1 MDHPGSPE
9 PATSFRLLTET
20 APDSL
25 MGRLLRRFWQ
35 PVALANSVAKGK
47 ARRLRI
53 LGEDLT
59 LYRGESGRPHLIAG
73 RCAHRCTTLHTGW
86 VRGEELQCMYHGWR
100 YDGTGLCTD
109 IPAENRARSTPVK
122 ISGYP
127 VHEYGDVLFAYL
139 GEGPAPV
146 FDLPRKDVLEQS
158 DRAVFTQLQIWDC
171 NWFQQVEN
179 SLDAVHVSFVHVWG
193 KMGRFGEAVTAAIPK
208 LSYEETAAGIRQI
221 ATRSETNVRVSD
233 WTFPNNNHIIVPG
246 AEKDDPWTHI
256 SVWAVPI
263 DDVHTA
269 RFTMYAVAATDA
281 DRIAQIK
288 AEHELEYNPA
298 DHYDD
303 LFGRHNI
310 PDVRE
315 AAMTTT
321 QDYAAVR
328 GQGQIVDRTRENL
341 SPSDVGIVFL
351 RRIFFRELE
360 AIGGGKPTKT
370 WARLEHA
377 ADLPTPTRAVG

>member
-1 MDHPGSPE
+1 MDQPGSQE

-20 APDSL
+20 APGSL

-47 ARRLRI
+47 ARPLRI

-86 VRGEELQCMYHGWR
+86 VRGEEIQCMYHGWR

-122 ISGYP
+122 IAGYP

-139 GEGPAPV
+139 GEGPVPG

-193 KMGRFGEAVTAAIPK
+193 KVGAFRRSGHRRYSEVV
-208 LSYEETAAGIRQI
+208 IRGDQ
-221 ATRSETNVRVSD
+221 R
-233 WTFPNNNHIIVPG
+233 
-246 AEKDDPWTHI
+246 
-256 SVWAVPI
+256 
-263 DDVHTA
+263 
-269 RFTMYAVAATDA
+269 
-281 DRIAQIK
+281 
-288 AEHELEYNPA
+288 
-298 DHYDD
+298 
-303 LFGRHNI
+303 RHSSN
-310 PDVRE
+310 RH
-315 AAMTTT
+315 
-321 QDYAAVR
+321 
-328 GQGQIVDRTRENL
+328 
-341 SPSDVGIVFL
+341 
-351 RRIFFRELE
+351 
-360 AIGGGKPTKT
+360 AIGDEC
-370 WARLEHA
+370 ARQRLDVSQQQPHHRPWGRE
-377 ADLPTPTRAVG
+377 G

>member
-1 MDHPGSPE
+1 
-9 PATSFRLLTET
+9 
-20 APDSL
+20 
-25 MGRLLRRFWQ
+25 
-35 PVALANSVAKGK
+35 
-47 ARRLRI
+47 
-53 LGEDLT
+53 
-59 LYRGESGRPHLIAG
+59 
-73 RCAHRCTTLHTGW
+73 
-86 VRGEELQCMYHGWR
+86 MYHGWR

-246 AEKDDPWTHI
+246 AE
-256 SVWAVPI
+256 
-263 DDVHTA
+263 
-269 RFTMYAVAATDA
+269 R
-281 DRIAQIK
+281 
-288 AEHELEYNPA
+288 
-298 DHYDD
+298 
-303 LFGRHNI
+303 
-310 PDVRE
+310 
-315 AAMTTT
+315 
-321 QDYAAVR
+321 
-328 GQGQIVDRTRENL
+328 
-341 SPSDVGIVFL
+341 
-351 RRIFFRELE
+351 
-360 AIGGGKPTKT
+360 
-370 WARLEHA
+370 
-377 ADLPTPTRAVG
+377 